1 MVRSLESFQWVGTFI
16 RWLVRLWLMKT
27 IAKRHENGGGLIAEL
42 LLLENDTVQIP
53 FKTGNLCE
61 GTNWDVRLTVMGL

>member
-1 MVRSLESFQWVGTFI
+1 
-16 RWLVRLWLMKT
+16 MKT

-53 FKTGNLCE
+53 FKIGNLCE
-61 GTNWDVRLTVMGL
+61 GTNWDVKLTDMGL